1 MTDKEEI
8 KDTISYL
15 KKHIAD
21 EFANMIEIIQ
31 LYYKIDDITDFIL
44 DLQLYPVNKYSGQT
58 EPRIWLCA
66 PNNHLG
72 VNLMLYSVKLCDT
85 DCIVPNEMAFE
96 IYSEYMK
103 YYSENQE
110 LFELWHNKNENYKP
124 TASITFEISN
134 RNR

>member
-1 MTDKEEI
+1 MTDKEV

-15 KKHIAD
+15 KRHIAD

-31 LYYKIDDITDFIL
+31 LYYKIDSITDFKL
-44 DLQLYPVNKYSGQT
+44 DLQLYPASKYSGQT
-58 EPRIWLCA
+58 EPRIWLSA
-66 PNNHLG
+66 PDNHLG

-110 LFELWHNKNENYKP
+110 LFKLWHNENDNYKP

-134 RNR
+134 RSR